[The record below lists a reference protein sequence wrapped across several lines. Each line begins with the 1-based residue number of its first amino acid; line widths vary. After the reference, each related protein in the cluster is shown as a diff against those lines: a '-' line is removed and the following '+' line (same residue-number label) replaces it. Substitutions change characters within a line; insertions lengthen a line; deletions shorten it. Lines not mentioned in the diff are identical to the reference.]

1 MLVLITEYL
10 SQFINGLSVFQ
21 YITLRAIFAAMTSLV
36 ISLIFGPRIIMWLN
50 SMQLEQAIRN
60 DGPETHLKKHGTPT
74 MGGALIILA
83 VCLSSLLWADLS
95 NRYVWIILFT
105 VVGFGLIGWIDD
117 YKKVVEKNP
126 NGISAKHKIFWQSIL
141 AIFIAF
147 LSTTLH
153 QRRRKLSYC
162 FLSERFCSAIGM
174 VLYCFCLF
182 RSCRFQ

>member
-21 YITLRAIFAAMTSLV
+21 YITLRAIFAAMTSLI

-50 SMQLEQAIRN
+50 SMQLEQAIRD

-83 VCLSSLLWADLS
+83 VCLSSLLWADLR

-141 AIFIAF
+141 AILIAF
-147 LSTTLH
+147 S
-153 QRRRKLSYC
+153 
-162 FLSERFCSAIGM
+162 
-174 VLYCFCLF
+174 LYYTAVAFYPLVYF
-182 RSCRFQ
+182 

>member
-1 MLVLITEYL
+1 
-10 SQFINGLSVFQ
+10 
-21 YITLRAIFAAMTSLV
+21 
-36 ISLIFGPRIIMWLN
+36 MWLN
-50 SMQLEQAIRN
+50 SMQLEQAIRD

-126 NGISAKHKIFWQSIL
+126 NAVSYTHL
-141 AIFIAF
+141 
-147 LSTTLH
+147 TLPTN
-153 QRRRKLSYC
+153 R
-162 FLSERFCSAIGM
+162 E
-174 VLYCFCLF
+174 V
-182 RSCRFQ
+182 

>member
-50 SMQLEQAIRN
+50 SMQLEQAIRD

-147 LSTTLH
+147 TLYYTASTPEET
-153 QRRRKLSYC
+153 
-162 FLSERFCSAIGM
+162 E
-174 VLYCFCLF
+174 
-182 RSCRFQ
+182 